1 MNLEDISPTRIAD
14 LKTFETVLDEIHGL
28 FRGVVPYW
36 RGHADWEW
44 ALRAEVFRNT
54 AYKETSLLRYFMA
67 HGESRI
73 QRPPASSD
81 HLGWLMLARHFGL
94 PTRLL
99 DWSQSPLV
107 ALWFAVQD
115 SFCLRIRQRWN
126 GSFGQPLRSSIR
138 IRIRE

>member
-36 RGHADWEW
+36 RGHADREW

-54 AYKETSLLRYFMA
+54 AYRENSLLRYFMA

-126 GSFGQPLRSSIR
+126 GSFGRPLRSSIR
-138 IRIRE
+138 IRIQE